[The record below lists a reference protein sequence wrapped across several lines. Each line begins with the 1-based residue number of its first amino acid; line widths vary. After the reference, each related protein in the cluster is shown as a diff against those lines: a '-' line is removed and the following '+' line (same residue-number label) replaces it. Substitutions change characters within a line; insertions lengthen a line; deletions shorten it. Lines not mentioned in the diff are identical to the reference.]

1 MSGDFGRC
9 GAGPSRDDS
18 ALSDALREELWDDIS
33 RSWDH
38 QAARRRRARA
48 AAISATAALALAA
61 VLAVGIFIGRV
72 SNGPPSSESR
82 QAAVPV
88 EPSVP
93 SLANAYRVAV
103 GEHLKAAET
112 LVKLF
117 ESTDETDASL
127 ARLARDLAVTSRLL
141 ADSRAG
147 ENPEMRR
154 TLLDLELLLVQIARV
169 VDESDA
175 TEREVVREG
184 LRDSTVLPRLRRGVP
199 DEPAP
204 FAI

>member
-1 MSGDFGRC
+1 MSGDYGRS
-9 GAGPSRDDS
+9 GAGLARDGS
-18 ALSDALREELWDDIS
+18 ALPDSLREELWDDIS
-33 RSWDH
+33 RSWDR
-38 QAARRRRARA
+38 QATRRRRARA
-48 AAISATAALALAA
+48 VVTSAAAALALTA

-72 SNGPPSSESR
+72 SNTPTASENR
-82 QAAVPV
+82 QAAVSV

-184 LRDSTVLPRLRRGVP
+184 LQESTVLPRLRRWVP
-199 DEPAP
+199 EEPAA